1 MSARL
6 KLHDGTEV
14 TYRVLGEGV
23 AVLGM
28 PGGPGISSDY
38 LASFAEPLMDG
49 LAWHLIDPPG
59 TGGTTSATDYS
70 ISGHADFYREVAST
84 LGLDRVVVFGHSYS
98 GTVAPTFAA
107 TYPEITLGCLLVA
120 PPVVGTDIDEA
131 EGGGIR
137 SAMNGAMAR
146 HQNQPW
152 YEDAVEAAFN
162 PDMTDI
168 EASLRKALPLSFS
181 DPTDDILNR
190 ALNAFTP
197 FQINMDPMMWFYEK
211 EWPTLDLR
219 PLINDLQCPLL
230 ALVGEHDWEVPPIQA
245 NFYRKSANGRV
256 VEIADCGHY
265 VQVEAPTVYASAVRD
280 WLHDSHLA

>member
-6 KLHDGTEV
+6 KLRDGTEV

-98 GTVAPTFAA
+98 GTVATTFAA

-137 SAMNGAMAR
+137 SAMNEAMAR

-152 YEDAVEAAFN
+152 YEDAVEAAIN
-162 PDMTDI
+162 PHMGDI
-168 EASLRKALPLSFS
+168 EASHRKSLPLSFS

-190 ALNAFTP
+190 LLNTFAP

-219 PLINDLQCPLL
+219 PLINDLRCPVL
-230 ALVGEHDWEVPPIQA
+230 AIVGEHDWEVPPVQA
-245 NFYRKSANGRV
+245 DFYRKSANGRV

>member
-6 KLHDGTEV
+6 ELHDGTEV

-23 AVLGM
+23 PVVGM

-38 LASFAEPLMDG
+38 LSSFAEPLVDG

-59 TGGTTSATDYS
+59 TGGTTPATDYS
-70 ISGHADFYREVAST
+70 ISGHADFYREVVSA
-84 LGLDRVVVFGHSYS
+84 LGLGRVVVFGHSYS
-98 GTVAPTFAA
+98 GTVATTFAA
-107 TYPEITLGCLLVA
+107 NYPETTLGCLLVA
-120 PPVVGTDIDEA
+120 PPVVGTGIDEA

-137 SAMNGAMAR
+137 TAMNAAMAR

-152 YEDAVEAAFN
+152 YEEAVEAAFN
-162 PDMTDI
+162 PDVGDI
-168 EASLRKALPLSFS
+168 EASLRKSLPLSFS
-181 DPTDDILNR
+181 DPTDDLLNR
-190 ALNAFTP
+190 LLNTFAP

-219 PLINDLQCPLL
+219 PLINDLQCPLF
-230 ALVGEHDWEVPPIQA
+230 AIVGEHDWEVPPIQA
-245 NFYRKSANGRV
+245 RHYKEATNGRV

-265 VQVEAPTVYASAVRD
+265 VQVEAPTVYATAVKD